1 MSNAIFEAHLLTNKS
16 LPFIFNSDYA
26 DKYIDKIPN
35 NWHPNIE
42 ILFFTKGTGDVIL
55 GEQVISVKPGDIIVI
70 NSNVTHSITS
80 DKKIYYYYLI
90 PDSEFCVQNGIDTD
104 NIRYNPYID
113 DPTANQLY
121 KNCVWE
127 FEAKNSTFKNAG
139 IRSAVLNLLL
149 YLSRHYAKAILDT
162 DKKELSK
169 GINFSIGYI
178 LSHIND
184 KLTIEELC
192 HQAGLSKYYFVRQ
205 FKKTTGYTPIEFINV
220 TRCENSKKYLNKGE
234 LSLSE
239 IAEKCG
245 FESTAYFIKTFKKYN
260 GETPGKILRKAQKKN

>member
-1 MSNAIFEAHLLTNKS
+1 M
-16 LPFIFNSDYA
+16 
-26 DKYIDKIPN
+26 
-35 NWHPNIE
+35 
-42 ILFFTKGTGDVIL
+42 
-55 GEQVISVKPGDIIVI
+55 
-70 NSNVTHSITS
+70 
-80 DKKIYYYYLI
+80 
-90 PDSEFCVQNGIDTD
+90 
-104 NIRYNPYID
+104 
-113 DPTANQLY
+113 
-121 KNCVWE
+121 
-127 FEAKNSTFKNAG
+127 
-139 IRSAVLNLLL
+139 LL

-220 TRCENSKKYLNKGE
+220 TRCENSKKHLTKGE

-260 GETPGKILRKAQKKN
+260 GETPGKILRKAQKK

>member
-42 ILFFTKGTGDVIL
+42 ILFFTKGTGEVIL
-55 GEQVISVKPGDIIVI
+55 GEQVISAKPGDIIVI

-90 PDSEFCVQNGIDTD
+90 PDSEFCVQNGIDTA
-104 NIRYNPYID
+104 NIRYNTYID

-121 KNCVWE
+121 KNCVSE

-149 YLSRHYAKAILDT
+149 YLSRHHSKVIPDT

-184 KLTIEELC
+184 KLTIEQLC

-205 FKKTTGYTPIEFINV
+205 FKKTTGYRPIEFINV
-220 TRCENSKKYLNKGE
+220 TRCENSKKHLNKGE